1 MSTFFHARSIIY
13 LVASAILSLSPLA
26 AGDPDGLSVSRLVV
40 ALKPD
45 KDPDAMLAEKQALE
59 EYLSGKLGAPVEVI
73 IPLSAGVIMEGFR
86 NGTVDVAYL
95 SSTLA
100 AQATDGDIADILVAG
115 ELDGETH
122 YSSYWLALADK
133 PYSSVEEL
141 RGKPVAFASKTSTS
155 GFLIPAWDLYKRGL
169 ITPSGGLEAYF
180 GRGNIYYGVG
190 YVSAVDRVLSGDAEA
205 AAVSDYVYERDKH
218 LTAEQRQRLK
228 VVARQGPVPTHTL
241 SARRSLPDGDREKV
255 LAVLLEMNDDDPQ
268 LRDRVF
274 TSKLVAVDPDQHLE
288 VTREALDLAT
298 RLNY

>member
-1 MSTFFHARSIIY
+1 MLALALFAPLF
-13 LVASAILSLSPLA
+13 SLTA
-26 AGDPDGLSVSRLVV
+26 DTDGLSVSRLVI

-45 KDPDAMLAEKQALE
+45 KDPDAMLAEQRELE
-59 EYLSGKLGAPVEVI
+59 RYLSGKLGTPVQVI

-86 NGTVDVAYL
+86 NGTVDVGYL

-100 AQATDGDIADILVAG
+100 AQATDAGVADILLAD
-115 ELDGETH
+115 ELDGATH

-133 PYSSVEEL
+133 PYSSVEDL

-169 ITPSGGLEAYF
+169 ITPRGGLEGYF

-190 YVSAVDRVLSGDAEA
+190 YVSAVDRVLNGDAEA
-205 AAVSDYVYERDKH
+205 AAVSDYVFERDKH
-218 LTAEQRQRLK
+218 LTEAQRGRLK

-241 SARRSLPDGDREKV
+241 SSRRSLPAADRAKV
-255 LAVLLEMNDDDPQ
+255 LAVLQGLNDDNPQ

-274 TSKLVAVDPDQHLE
+274 TSKLVEVDPDEHLA
-288 VTREALDLAT
+288 VTREALELAT

>member
-1 MSTFFHARSIIY
+1 MKFYHQIRALLCAVGLLLYVFSGS
-13 LVASAILSLSPLA
+13 VAMAE
-26 AGDPDGLSVSRLVV
+26 GLSVARLVV

-45 KDPDAMLAEKQALE
+45 KDPDAMMAEKEALE
-59 EYLSGKLGAPVEVI
+59 RYLSGKLGNPVQVI

-100 AQATDGDIADILVAG
+100 AQATDGDIADILLAG
-115 ELDGETH
+115 ELDGKTH
-122 YSSYWLALADK
+122 YSSYWVSLADK
-133 PYSSVEEL
+133 PYASVEDL
-141 RGKPVAFASKTSTS
+141 RGRPVAFASKTSTS

-169 ITPSGGLEAYF
+169 ITPRAGLESYF

-205 AAVSDYVYERDKH
+205 AAVSDYVLDRDKH
-218 LTAEQRQRLK
+218 LSAGQRQRLK

-241 SARRSLPDGDREKV
+241 SVRRSLTAGDRDKLKAAL
-255 LAVLLEMNDDDPQ
+255 LAMNEENPA

-274 TSKLVAVDPDQHLE
+274 TSKLVVVDSDEHLE
-288 VTREALDLAT
+288 VTREALELAT